1 MRLNG
6 RFLPGFRCRDRICN
20 TWEAYLTWK
29 TREGGVPSEARA
41 LLSVSTVHEGNEAVT
56 LSLKQTSHVRVRV
69 PAQQANLTRESK
81 GPDLDLDRFGTAG

>member
-1 MRLNG
+1 MAGSYLGSDVGIVFVILG
-6 RFLPGFRCRDRICN
+6 RRILHGKPGR
-20 TWEAYLTWK
+20 
-29 TREGGVPSEARA
+29 GGVPSEARA

-56 LSLKQTSHVRVRV
+56 SSLKQTSHVRVRV